1 MAHHLD
7 SFILVDTEW
16 LRLINSLLR
25 CSIGFKLQQWVL
37 RHLGRGRLRVKQVLL
52 SDQLLDATCL
62 FLVLLEHVKLIG
74 CEHMLHV
81 LAMEA
86 YDC

>member
-16 LRLINSLLR
+16 LRLINTLLR

-37 RHLGRGRLRVKQVLL
+37 WHLGRGRLRVKQALL

-62 FLVLLEHVKLIG
+62 FLILLEHVKLIG